1 MPAPEEVFRLRN
13 CVVPIELKQPCR
25 ADGACPS
32 ASTGLGPTAAKEGGD
47 PVSTPWSPGAYTP
60 TNYSE
65 YAACAI
71 LLSAESVMFMLHMRC
86 ELLSRLYALGNARQC
101 NLVHIAWH
109 GPKQMIESQA

>member
-47 PVSTPWSPGAYTP
+47 PISTPWSFGACIP
-60 TNYSE
+60 SNYSS
-65 YAACAI
+65 YTAFASLIC
-71 LLSAESVMFMLHMRC
+71 AESAGSV
-86 ELLSRLYALGNARQC
+86 YA
-101 NLVHIAWH
+101 
-109 GPKQMIESQA
+109 